1 MKQVLQYRRS
11 GATRVVEVP
20 APLTPDGGI
29 LVQNQWSLISPGT
42 ERMLVEASGS
52 NLLNTAR
59 QRPDLVRQ
67 VLDKAA
73 RDGIGAT
80 FEAVRSRL
88 DVAIALGYSCA
99 GTVLD
104 VGPRVQ
110 DKFQKGDR
118 VACAGAGQ
126 ANHAEVVA
134 VAANLAVRVPDRV
147 SLDEAAFV
155 TVGAIALQG
164 VRIADIRIGET
175 CVVIGLGL
183 VGVYAFVALAVSFL
197 PLHDPLQISTVRLAA
212 PTADHPFGTDA
223 LGRDLLSRVLYG
235 ARLSMEVAVLSVAGA
250 TAAGGV
256 LGLLSGYFGGLADL
270 AIGRAMDIFFA
281 FPAILLALGIV
292 AALGPDPRNVV
303 IAIAVVYTP
312 IFVRVVRGPV
322 LSLKHRDFV
331 EAARTIGATPA
342 RVIGRH
348 IVPNLLSTV
357 VVQVSLALSWAVLTE
372 GALSF
377 LGLSAQPP
385 APSWGVMLNEGRQY
399 LEFATHLAIFPGLAI
414 MIAVLGFNLL
424 GDGLR
429 DALDPEQR

>member
-1 MKQVLQYRRS
+1 MATSIPGSVSRS
-11 GATRVVEVP
+11 
-20 APLTPDGGI
+20 
-29 LVQNQWSLISPGT
+29 
-42 ERMLVEASGS
+42 
-52 NLLNTAR
+52 
-59 QRPDLVRQ
+59 
-67 VLDKAA
+67 
-73 RDGIGAT
+73 
-80 FEAVRSRL
+80 
-88 DVAIALGYSCA
+88 
-99 GTVLD
+99 
-104 VGPRVQ
+104 PRVS
-110 DKFQKGDR
+110 
-118 VACAGAGQ
+118 VATGPLRI
-126 ANHAEVVA
+126 
-134 VAANLAVRVPDRV
+134 LAREPT
-147 SLDEAAFV
+147 A
-155 TVGAIALQG
+155 
-164 VRIADIRIGET
+164 
-175 CVVIGLGL
+175 VIGLGL

-197 PLHDPLQISTVRLAA
+197 PLHDPLQISTLRLAA

-256 LGLLSGYFGGLADL
+256 LGLLSGYFGGLVDL